1 MYETQEVYP
10 LSWIFY
16 LTFIFFTAFAFLNMV
31 IGIVVNVMER
41 ENEKARAE
49 KEAALLEEKIAQGH
63 VEPTLH
69 DVMKE
74 LRELKAQLSA
84 QQAKACNTSPHR

>member
-1 MYETQEVYP
+1 MDETQEVYS

-49 KEAALLEEKIAQGH
+49 KEAALLEEQIAQGN
-63 VEPTLH
+63 VEPTLQ

-74 LRELKAQLSA
+74 LRELKAQLAANNQNSTVN
-84 QQAKACNTSPHR
+84 KTS

>member
-1 MYETQEVYP
+1 
-10 LSWIFY
+10 
-16 LTFIFFTAFAFLNMV
+16 MV

-49 KEAALLEEKIAQGH
+49 KEAALLEEQIAQGH

-69 DVMKE
+69 DILKE
-74 LRELKAQLSA
+74 LRELRAQVAAQGNKEYVNKAD
-84 QQAKACNTSPHR
+84 